1 MVPNFG
7 WQDREERR
15 GDLGIDVW
23 TARDLG
29 DSSGLGGMLQ
39 GALALQVVERGRR
52 GH

>member
-1 MVPNFG
+1 MVSNLG
-7 WQDREERR
+7 RQDREERR

-29 DSSGLGGMLQ
+29 DSGGLGGMLQ
-39 GALALQVVERGRR
+39 GTLALQVVEGGRR